1 MCNLAN
7 KEEVSSFL
15 EKAKELICSGSFVFV
30 SRRKNLQSLAEF
42 GLTIIDAKEE
52 LLDLRM
58 KDYYKGPKKDFDKP
72 GFIWEFKKVIHR
84 KKFYIKLK
92 ISADN
97 GKEVLKCLGFHRD
110 DFDKSLRGDN
120 NEKIL

>member
-1 MCNLAN
+1 MSNLAT

-15 EKAKELICSGSFVFV
+15 EKAKDLLCRGSFLFV

-42 GLTIIDAKEE
+42 GLTIFDAKEE
-52 LLDLRM
+52 IWDLRT

-72 GFIWEFKKVIHR
+72 GYIWEFKKVIHK

-92 ISADN
+92 ISEEN
-97 GKEVLKCLGFHRD
+97 GKEVLKCLGFHKD
-110 DFDKSLRGDN
+110 DFAQSLRGG
-120 NEKIL
+120 EV